1 MPGRTAVP
9 PPPPARRP
17 PRVLSWRLRRNPLR
31 RRSDLVQGWI
41 GLALLLTASAAT
53 PAAVVLAADAAH
65 DRATR
70 TARQQAQTR
79 HETTA
84 TLLENARRH
93 PEPGSA
99 EARGTRYPAQVRYT
113 DPQGRPRTATTD
125 VPPSLPRGS
134 TLRVWVGT
142 DGQLTDPPLTPDQI
156 RNRVRGS
163 AIIAALGVPAASIAA
178 YGVTSRVVQRRQL
191 AAWDRAWA
199 DTAPRWTAA
208 P

>member
-1 MPGRTAVP
+1 MPGRILVP
-9 PPPPARRP
+9 PPPRRP
-17 PRVLSWRLRRNPLR
+17 PRVLWWRLRRNPLR

-41 GLALLLTASAAT
+41 GLALLLTASAAV
-53 PAAVVLAADAAH
+53 PAAAVVVGDAAH
-65 DRATR
+65 DRCTR

-99 EARGTRYPAQVRYT
+99 EARRTRYPTQVRFT
-113 DPQGRPRTATTD
+113 DAEGRPRTATTD
-125 VPPSLPRGS
+125 VPPSLSKGS

-156 RNRVRGS
+156 RTRTRGW
-163 AIIAALGVPAASIAA
+163 AIIAALAVSTTTATA
-178 YGVTSRVVQRRQL
+178 YGVTARVVQRRNL